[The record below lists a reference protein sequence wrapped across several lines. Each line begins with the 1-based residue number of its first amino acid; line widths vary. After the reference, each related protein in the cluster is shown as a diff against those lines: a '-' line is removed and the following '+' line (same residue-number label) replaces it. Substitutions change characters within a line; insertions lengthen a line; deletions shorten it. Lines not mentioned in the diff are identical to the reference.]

1 MKIEVLAPGGSL
13 DSVKAAINAGA
24 DAVYTGGQMFGARE
38 YADNLNTDQ
47 MLEALQY
54 AHIHGRRIYLTVNT
68 LLKDK
73 EIEEKLYNYL
83 LPFYEN
89 GLDAVIVQDF
99 GVMKYIH
106 ESFSDLPI
114 HASTQMTIMGEKT
127 AIYLKEYGVTRIV
140 TPRELNLQ
148 EIKKIYDSTHM
159 EIESFV
165 HGALCYC
172 YSGQCFLSSYIGGRS
187 GNRGKCAQP
196 CRLNYDVIK
205 EGEVLNK
212 GNNKY
217 ILSPKDICTL
227 RILPDIIEAG
237 VCSLKIEGRMKKT
250 EYTAGITALY
260 RKYLDLYLE
269 KGREGYYVSDDDMQK
284 ALDLFNRNGFNESY
298 FKVHNGKEMISMKKP
313 TFRMENTELVKNIRE
328 NYINVEPKENINIYI
343 TILKE
348 KNINLVVTC
357 KDLCVDVVGGI
368 PQEAKNTPLRKETV
382 IKQLS
387 KLGNTPYDA
396 EHIEVTMD
404 EELFLTIG
412 ELNAIRRRMT
422 DKLTKELISKKIRN
436 NINNKKADKDI
447 EEKIQ
452 VSTLSGDN
460 NIEIAVLVT
469 GVKQALAAMEDKA
482 VIRVYIEAYSTKPSD
497 IEYLLEKKDNNTKI
511 YLSMPHIFRAGDEER
526 FNKWWKDILYKV
538 DGFLIRNIEAYFYL
552 EKLDIRDNIIFDY
565 NLYTFNK
572 NAKLLVNKISSK
584 VKTTVPVEQNYKELC
599 IRGCKDEEMVVYGYM
614 PVMFTANCIAKTCG
628 RCNKQNDHY
637 QLRDRMSQVM
647 NVKCI
652 CNYCYNIIYNTNPLS
667 LIKYNDEIKTLGVG
681 SVRLEFTVENTT
693 EIKGIISKYKH
704 SFIDGSM
711 KVEEINNSTRGHF
724 KRGVK

>member
-1 MKIEVLAPGGSL
+1 MRVEVLAPGGSL

-38 YADNLNTDQ
+38 YADNLDTEQ
-47 MLEALQY
+47 MIEALQY
-54 AHIHGRRIYLTVNT
+54 AHIHGRKIYLTVNT

-73 EIEEKLYNYL
+73 EIEEKLYDYL

-106 ESFSDLPI
+106 DRFPDLPI

-127 AIYLKEYGVTRIV
+127 ASYLKEYGVTRIV

-148 EIKKIYDSTHM
+148 EIKKIYDTTHM

-205 EGEVLNK
+205 AGTVLNPDD
-212 GNNKY
+212 NKY
-217 ILSPKDICTL
+217 VLSPKDICTL
-227 RILPDIIEAG
+227 KILPDIIEAG

-269 KGREGYYVSDDDMQK
+269 KGRDGYYVSDDDMQK
-284 ALDLFNRNGFNESY
+284 AMDLFNRNGFHESY

-313 TFRMENTELVKNIRE
+313 TFRMENTGLVKNIRE
-328 NYINVEPKENINIYI
+328 NYIEVEPKENINIYI

-348 KNINLVVTC
+348 NNVKLIVTC
-357 KDLCVDVVGGI
+357 DDLCVEVTGGI
-368 PQEAKNTPLRKETV
+368 PQEAQKAPLSKETV

-387 KLGNTPYDA
+387 KLGNTPYAA

-404 EELFLTIG
+404 EGLFLTMG
-412 ELNAIRRRMT
+412 ELNALRRSMT
-422 DKLTKELISKKIRN
+422 DRLTEELIAGSLRNRN
-436 NINNKKADKDI
+436 NNNTSNSNNNSKNN
-447 EEKIQ
+447 
-452 VSTLSGDN
+452 DN
-460 NIEIAVLVT
+460 KNNRNNHIEITALVS
-469 GVKQALAAMEDKA
+469 GRKQALAALDNKA
-482 VIRVYIEAYSTKPSD
+482 VTIVYIEAYSITPSD
-497 IEYLLEKKDNNTKI
+497 MEEIFAKNGYNTKI
-511 YLSMPHIFRAGDEER
+511 YLSLPHIFRMKDEQS
-526 FNKWWKDILYKV
+526 FHKKWKSFINRA
-538 DGFLIRNIEAYFYL
+538 DGFLVRNIEAYFYL
-552 EKLDIRDNIIFDY
+552 EKLGIRNNIVFDY

-572 NAKLLVNKISSK
+572 NAKMLVKEINSN
-584 VKTTVPVEQNYKELC
+584 VKTTVPVEQNIKELFTREC
-599 IRGCKDEEMVVYGYM
+599 QGEEMVVYGYM
-614 PVMFTANCIAKTCG
+614 PVMFTANCIAKTCDN
-628 RCNKQNDHY
+628 CNKQSGRY
-637 QLRDRMSQVM
+637 QLKDRMSQIM
-647 NVKCI
+647 NVQCV

-667 LIKYNDEIKTLGVG
+667 LIKYKNEIKMLGVD
-681 SVRLEFTVENTT
+681 SVRLEFTVETVA
-693 EIKGIISKYKH
+693 EINEIISKYEQ
-704 SFIDGSM
+704 SFINDSAE
-711 KVEEINNSTRGHF
+711 VEEINNSTRGHF

>member
-205 EGEVLNK
+205 GGEVLNK

-404 EELFLTIG
+404 EGLFLTIG

-497 IEYLLEKKDNNTKI
+497 IEYLFEKKDNNTKI

-572 NAKLLVNKISSK
+572 NAKLLVNQISSK

-628 RCNKQNDHY
+628 RCNKQNEHY

-693 EIKGIISKYKH
+693 EIKGLISKYKH

>member
-205 EGEVLNK
+205 GGEVLNK

-313 TFRMENTELVKNIRE
+313 TFRMKNTELVKNIRE

-404 EELFLTIG
+404 EGLFLTIG

-497 IEYLLEKKDNNTKI
+497 IEYLFEKKDNNTKI

-572 NAKLLVNKISSK
+572 NAKLLVNQISSK

-628 RCNKQNDHY
+628 RCNKQNEHY

-693 EIKGIISKYKH
+693 EIKGLISKYKH